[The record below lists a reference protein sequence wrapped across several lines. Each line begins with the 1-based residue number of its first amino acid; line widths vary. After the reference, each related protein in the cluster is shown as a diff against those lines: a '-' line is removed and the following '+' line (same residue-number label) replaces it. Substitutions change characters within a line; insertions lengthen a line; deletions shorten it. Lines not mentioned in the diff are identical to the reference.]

1 MERQGAEAHH
11 IPKEEENQ
19 AGEGWVR
26 SAPKSRVKSLGLAA
40 TPEERGRWSPK
51 QTELAEAWLWQEQH
65 GDLRPWGRRLSSSGH
80 GGGLRG
86 CGAGQQLSACEKER
100 LSH

>member
-11 IPKEEENQ
+11 VPKEKENQ

-26 SAPKSRVKSLGLAA
+26 SMPKSRVKSLGLAA

-51 QTELAEAWLWQEQH
+51 QTELAEA
-65 GDLRPWGRRLSSSGH
+65 
-80 GGGLRG
+80 GGFRAEGPAVA
-86 CGAGQQLSACEKER
+86 GAAW
-100 LSH
+100 